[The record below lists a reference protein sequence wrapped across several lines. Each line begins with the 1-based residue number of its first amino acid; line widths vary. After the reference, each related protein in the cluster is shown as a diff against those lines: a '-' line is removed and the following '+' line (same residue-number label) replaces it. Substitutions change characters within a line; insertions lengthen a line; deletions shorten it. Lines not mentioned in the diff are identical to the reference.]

1 MKTWMIVVAGVAG
14 TVLAFSFAGDALP
27 GVILIGGAV
36 AAIAAMVAR
45 SIKADPQ
52 RGWPTLA
59 FFATVAFMLTGFLT
73 MAGGVQAALLGWLLP
88 VGALFSLGLA
98 IYSAVKWAR
107 LGRTASGSGSG
118 GRKFDTLAQAHELSR
133 TAELDRRRSEARGEM
148 LRAQEGEIQAQQ
160 KIRELEAANA
170 ALRQKVEA
178 LERDLDE
185 AINDPVFDQASHP
198 LYKHAT

>member
-1 MKTWMIVVAGVAG
+1 MKTLFAVGISIIVAIG
-14 TVLAFSFAGDALP
+14 LMFALREYMP
-27 GVILIGGAV
+27 GAMLILGAV
-36 AAIAAMVAR
+36 AAIVAMVSR

-59 FFATVAFMLTGFLT
+59 AFAGVGFLLTGFLT
-73 MAGGVQAALLGWLLP
+73 MAGGVQAARLGWLLP

-107 LGRTASGSGSG
+107 LGQASASSGGG

-133 TAELDRRRSEARGEM
+133 TAELDRRRSEARGKM
-148 LRAQEGEIQAQQ
+148 LKAQEGEIQAQQ

-185 AINDPVFDQASHP
+185 AINDPVFDQSTHP

>member
-14 TVLAFSFAGDALP
+14 TVLALSFAGDALP

-45 SIKADPQ
+45 SIKSDPQ

-59 FFATVAFMLTGFLT
+59 AFAGTGFLLTGFFT
-73 MAGGVQAALLGWLLP
+73 MAGGVQAVRLGWLLP
-88 VGALFSLGLA
+88 IGSLFFLGLA
-98 IYSAVKWAR
+98 IFCAVKWAR
-107 LGRTASGSGSG
+107 LGRAATDSGSG
-118 GRKFDTLAQAHELSR
+118 GRKFDSLAEAHELSR
-133 TAELDRRRSEARGEM
+133 AAELDRRRSEARGEM

-160 KIRELEAANA
+160 KVRELEAANA

>member
-1 MKTWMIVVAGVAG
+1 MKALTAVVVSVLGIGVLLYALRDYMPG
-14 TVLAFSFAGDALP
+14 AMLILGALA
-27 GVILIGGAV
+27 AV
-36 AAIAAMVAR
+36 VAMVAR
-45 SIKADPQ
+45 SIKAAPQ

-59 FFATVAFMLTGFLT
+59 AFAGADFLLTGFLT
-73 MAGGVQAALLGWLLP
+73 MAGGVQAARLGWLLP

-107 LGRTASGSGSG
+107 LGQASASLGG
-118 GRKFDTLAQAHELSR
+118 GRGFDTLAQAHELSR
-133 TAELDRRRSEARGEM
+133 AADLDRRRSKARGEM
-148 LRAQEGEIQAQQ
+148 LRAQDGEIQAQQ

-178 LERDLDE
+178 LERGLDE
-185 AINDPVFDQASHP
+185 AINDPVFDQTSHP

>member
-1 MKTWMIVVAGVAG
+1 MKALAAVVGSVLGFGV
-14 TVLAFSFAGDALP
+14 LLYALREYMP
-27 GVILIGGAV
+27 GAMLILGAL
-36 AAIAAMVAR
+36 AAIVAMVAR

-59 FFATVAFMLTGFLT
+59 AFAGAGFLLTGFLT
-73 MAGGVQAALLGWLLP
+73 MAGGVQAARLGWLLP

-98 IYSAVKWAR
+98 VYSAVKWAR
-107 LGRTASGSGSG
+107 LGRPASGSGSG
-118 GRKFDTLAQAHELSR
+118 GSKFDTLAQAHELSR
-133 TAELDRRRSEARGEM
+133 TAELDRRRSEARGKM
-148 LRAQEGEIQAQQ
+148 LQAQEGEIQAQQ

-185 AINDPVFDQASHP
+185 AINDPVFDQTSHP